1 VLALAGTKSVAVGVI
16 DVASN
21 RVETPDE
28 VAETIALA
36 RRYLPDERI
45 VCSTNCGMAPMPR
58 EIAYA
63 KLRSLADGA
72 LLASVG
78 L

>member
-1 VLALAGTKSVAVGVI
+1 MLGLAGDKTVAIGVI
-16 DVASN
+16 DVATN
-21 RVETPDE
+21 AVETPDD
-28 VAETIALA
+28 VAATIALA
-36 RRYLPDERI
+36 RQYLPDERI

>member
-1 VLALAGTKSVAVGVI
+1 
-16 DVASN
+16 
-21 RVETPDE
+21 
-28 VAETIALA
+28 
-36 RRYLPDERI
+36 
-45 VCSTNCGMAPMPR
+45 MPR
-58 EIAYA
+58 EVAYA

>member
-1 VLALAGTKSVAVGVI
+1 MTS
-16 DVASN
+16 
-21 RVETPDE
+21 P
-28 VAETIALA
+28 
-36 RRYLPDERI
+36 RRSRSRGSYLPDERI